1 MTSKF
6 EVHEERLGTTDEL
19 GHRVFLHPEEVKGV
33 WRSRRTLFY
42 WVLIF
47 IFLVL
52 PWIHF
57 NGKQIIL
64 LDLATREFTFFGSTF
79 YAHDAPMLIMI
90 LLGFVFTM
98 AFVTS
103 IWGRVWC
110 GWACPQ
116 TVFIDAI
123 YRKIEQFIEGNS
135 YQRTKLDEANWNLNK
150 LARRSLKWFLY
161 TIVSLHIAHSLIGYF
176 VGTRFLLDVSTHNPS
191 ENMNLFLT
199 VMFVSSVFLFDFGW
213 FREQFCIIACPYGRI
228 QSVMMDQNS
237 LVVAYDTKRG
247 EPRRAK
253 DVPKD
258 QQGDCVNCFACV
270 RSCPTGIDI
279 RRGTQ
284 LECIACTNCIDAC
297 DDIMTK
303 LKKNTGL
310 IRYDTENGLNGQP
323 SKKLKTRSVIYLTII
338 AIIVATFIVVLQRS
352 YDLKTQFVRG
362 KQVFV
367 EIKLDDGVA
376 GVLNQYKL
384 TFDYKAED
392 KPEIMMRVK
401 TFIKN
406 QVELVTPK
414 NPYSVMIGH
423 QSVNVFFKFRKD
435 LLVNGNLK
443 IVVEFVNTR
452 QPNIVLNEQEVNL
465 VGPVQ

>member
-1 MTSKF
+1 
-6 EVHEERLGTTDEL
+6 
-19 GHRVFLHPEEVKGV
+19 
-33 WRSRRTLFY
+33 
-42 WVLIF
+42 
-47 IFLVL
+47 
-52 PWIHF
+52 
-57 NGKQIIL
+57 
-64 LDLATREFTFFGSTF
+64 
-79 YAHDAPMLIMI
+79 
-90 LLGFVFTM
+90 
-98 AFVTS
+98 
-103 IWGRVWC
+103 
-110 GWACPQ
+110 
-116 TVFIDAI
+116 
-123 YRKIEQFIEGNS
+123 
-135 YQRTKLDEANWNLNK
+135 
-150 LARRSLKWFLY
+150 
-161 TIVSLHIAHSLIGYF
+161 
-176 VGTRFLLDVSTHNPS
+176 
-191 ENMNLFLT
+191 
-199 VMFVSSVFLFDFGW
+199 MFVSSVFLFDFGW